1 MKTWTEVVLRDDEDP
16 KRRQVGVV
24 SADGASATYTGE
36 GCLPWAGGRRGRD
49 YAIQGN
55 ILAGEGVVL
64 AMERAFLETKGTLAE
79 RLCAALVAGDA
90 EGGDARGKQSAA
102 LLVVK
107 AGAGYGGYT
116 DRAVDI
122 RVDDHP
128 EPFRELGRLLTL
140 AQVNYAW
147 NEAWTLFTQ
156 KRYAEALPHQERAAR
171 LGPEN
176 PEVLYD
182 LGVIRLAAGKKAEAL
197 EALKRAL
204 ALNPKLKQQAREDKD
219 LTGMRG
225 EPGFEAMTRE

>member
-1 MKTWTEVVLRDDEDP
+1 
-16 KRRQVGVV
+16 
-24 SADGASATYTGE
+24 
-36 GCLPWAGGRRGRD
+36 
-49 YAIQGN
+49 
-55 ILAGEGVVL
+55 
-64 AMERAFLETKGTLAE
+64 MERAFIETKGTLAE
-79 RLCAALVAGDA
+79 RLCAALIAGDA

-128 EPFRELGRLLTL
+128 APFRELSRLLTL

-156 KRYAEALPHQERAAR
+156 KKYAEALPHQERAAR

-182 LGVIRLAAGKKAEAL
+182 LGVLRLAAGKKAEAI

-204 ALNPKLKQQAREDKD
+204 ALNPKLKQQARGDKD
-219 LTGMRG
+219 LAGLRG
-225 EPGFEAMTRE
+225 EPAFEALMRE